1 MHRQA
6 CRRSAEEGAVTAEP
20 LDHGPLDPEDIL
32 RRLPHD
38 ERDRFIRD
46 YRSALDA
53 AHELWRYRQLQD
65 VLRLWHL
72 RATAYARPDFKARA
86 EEARTGAGD
95 FAPADEAIPGWSER
109 TGGTR

>member
-1 MHRQA
+1 
-6 CRRSAEEGAVTAEP
+6 VTAEP
-20 LDHGPLDPEDIL
+20 LDHNPLDPEDIL

-53 AHELWRYRQLQD
+53 AHELWRYRQLQE

-72 RATAYARPDFKARA
+72 RAIAYARPDFKERA
-86 EEARTGAGD
+86 EQARTGASGD
-95 FAPADEAIPGWSER
+95 FSPAEEAIAGWSEHADGAR
-109 TGGTR
+109 